1 MPGGEVGIAYTASLT
16 ASGGPTPYTWS
27 LDSGALPPGLTLGSD
42 GSISGAPTAAGTFT
56 FTVKASDSQNQY
68 TTQGA
73 TIKVAAHIAA
83 GLIPACAQHC
93 SVEQGCVNVCGTFG
107 TQSGGVGP
115 FAYSATGN
123 IPGGMK
129 LNGLSLAG
137 SFPSIAQ
144 FWQFTV
150 VITDSL
156 GATASLSPIFY
167 VYQHIN
173 FTKTSWVCGTGTAP
187 CTLLIPYTG
196 GTPGG
201 RPTVTI
207 TAVTGYG
214 GNGSALISLKS
225 SLAGCLKQV
234 PTTKPPSWEQFSA
247 AGGTLTYSLAALP
260 SNYCSY
266 LGRIVIELT
275 DQSSC
280 GSPQFCTSNTATID
294 IRA

>member
-1 MPGGEVGIAYTASLT
+1 MPGGEVNIPYTASLS
-16 ASGGPTPYTWS
+16 ASGGGTPYTWS
-27 LDSGALPPGLTLGSD
+27 LDAGSLPAGLNLGPD
-42 GSISGAPTAAGTFT
+42 GSVTGLPLSAGTFN

-73 TIKVAAHIAA
+73 SIKIAPHLSAA
-83 GLIPACAQHC
+83 LLPACAQHC
-93 SVEQGCVNVCGTFG
+93 TVEQGCVNVCGGFG
-107 TQSGGVGP
+107 SQAGGVGP
-115 FAYSATGN
+115 FTYSPSGN

-129 LNGLSLAG
+129 VNGLSLAG
-137 SFPSIAQ
+137 SFPSLAQ

-167 VYQHIN
+167 VYQHIK

-187 CTLLIPYTG
+187 CTLLIPYIG

-207 TAVTGYG
+207 TAVAGYG
-214 GNGSALISLKS
+214 GAGSALISGNS
-225 SLAGCLKQV
+225 ALAGCSKQV
-234 PTTKPPSWEQFSA
+234 PTTKPPSWGQLSA
-247 AGGTLTYSLAALP
+247 AGGTLTYALAALP

-266 LGRIVIELT
+266 IGRIVIELV
-275 DQSSC
+275 DQSPC
-280 GSPQFCTSNTATID
+280 GSPQFCTSNAATID